1 MIASNTETVHI
12 QTTEMGIPLHGIV
25 RREPAQRRL
34 LVELDAPFSNIPPA
48 QRLSAICKSCRGMP
62 NAPDPDALR
71 ALFRTIIQIH
81 QDPDAAAS
89 VIKEYRRRRAALE
102 DQRTALRQRKR
113 QVIREIK
120 AGKGDCAE
128 KHKTISRIA
137 NENGKLKKKL
147 RRVAAQ
153 CFREIFP
160 EAITAAYCN
169 NFEGYI
175 AGPGQC
181 PGHRKEVLHL
191 AALRAKREMT
201 LQKVFARGWDLLI
214 QQVKE
219 DRHITKSDLR
229 RKLEISAAE
238 TEELI
243 SKVALI
249 CLRNNLPC
257 LADVVVPDHH
267 GSEKTL
273 HGPVRIS
280 KPPFA
285 PSSAALT
292 AKYAFFGLNNPFES
306 PDEKINVQIFY

>member
-1 MIASNTETVHI
+1 MKSSNNKTLHI

-137 NENGKLKKKL
+137 NENGKLKKKI
-147 RRVAAQ
+147 RRVAAE
-153 CFREIFP
+153 CFREAVPLSVLVTVIVIVTKSVP
-160 EAITAAYCN
+160 EFLLHAL
-169 NFEGYI
+169 NFEV
-175 AGPGQC
+175 
-181 PGHRKEVLHL
+181 EVD
-191 AALRAKREMT
+191 
-201 LQKVFARGWDLLI
+201 G
-214 QQVKE
+214 
-219 DRHITKSDLR
+219 
-229 RKLEISAAE
+229 
-238 TEELI
+238 
-243 SKVALI
+243 
-249 CLRNNLPC
+249 
-257 LADVVVPDHH
+257 PDHIVQ
-267 GSEKTL
+267 EK
-273 HGPVRIS
+273 
-280 KPPFA
+280 
-285 PSSAALT
+285 
-292 AKYAFFGLNNPFES
+292 NDN
-306 PDEKINVQIFY
+306 QWQ